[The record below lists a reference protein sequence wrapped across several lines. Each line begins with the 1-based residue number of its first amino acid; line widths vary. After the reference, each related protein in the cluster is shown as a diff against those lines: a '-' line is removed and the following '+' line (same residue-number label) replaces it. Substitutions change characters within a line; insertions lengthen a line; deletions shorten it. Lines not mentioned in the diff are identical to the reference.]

1 MAENYPASTTPQ
13 PDHTLEGP
21 RTKALPRPGP
31 IAGLLLALS
40 VTAPAFPLVAVMATV
55 VAYVS
60 PSSPT
65 PTSPDQPASD
75 VPPPAPV
82 RRAAL
87 GNGFVVGAGA
97 WLVLGIVAMFAGTV
111 DRANRSIYRELV
123 ARVDTLQADLRS
135 IAQSPR
141 KHASTEKSPASPLL
155 LDQVWTHVRNLSE
168 DLNRPL
174 GGER

>member
-1 MAENYPASTTPQ
+1 MAEDYPASTTPQ
-13 PDHTLEGP
+13 PDDTLEGP

-65 PTSPDQPASD
+65 NQPASD

-87 GNGFVVGAGA
+87 VNGFVVGAGA

-141 KHASTEKSPASPLL
+141 KHASTERSPASPSLL
-155 LDQVWTHVRNLSE
+155 AQVWTHVRNLSE

-174 GGER
+174 GGEK